1 MIDYNQAFT
10 LNVNNLASGG
20 APLVLQVPA
29 YVPPTT
35 PALMEISGYMSTN
48 WTSQTQSGEG
58 IVMQVYDADHAT
70 RELAFAW
77 FTYDN
82 LGAPFWLYGEGSL
95 PIGATSV
102 TAQTAYFKG
111 GTFAPAAGSA
121 AVPPTIWGTVTFTF
135 PDCGHMNIVYNGDA
149 SAVHG
154 PKGNSS
160 AIYARVADVN
170 GLVCQ

>member
-1 MIDYNQAFT
+1 MQI
-10 LNVNNLASGG
+10 
-20 APLVLQVPA
+20 PA
-29 YVPPTT
+29 YVPPAT

-48 WTSQTQSGEG
+48 LTSQTQSGEG
-58 IVMQVYDADHAT
+58 IVMQVYEVNPTT

-77 FTYDN
+77 FTYDD

-111 GTFAPAAGSA
+111 GTFAPAAGSTS
-121 AVPPTIWGTVTFTF
+121 VPPTIWGTVTFTF
-135 PDCGHMNIVYNGDA
+135 PDCGHMHIAYNGDA

-154 PKGNSS
+154 PKGNST